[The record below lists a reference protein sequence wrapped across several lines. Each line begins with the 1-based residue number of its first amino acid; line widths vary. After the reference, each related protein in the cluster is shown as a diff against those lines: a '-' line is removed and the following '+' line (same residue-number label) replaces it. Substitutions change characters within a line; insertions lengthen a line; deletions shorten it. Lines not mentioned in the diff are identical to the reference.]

1 MGLLCGISKKIATA
15 KKRYIKQFSNFEDE
29 GIECEILSTDNG
41 SELCMT
47 IDNTHVCLEFAP
59 TVDIVNRCNAIKEL
73 AIEKLND
80 EC

>member
-1 MGLLCGISKKIATA
+1 MK
-15 KKRYIKQFSNFEDE
+15 KKRYIKTFSTFDDE
-29 GIECEILSTDNG
+29 CIECEILSTDNG

-47 IDNTHVCLEFAP
+47 IDNTHVSLEFAS
-59 TVDIVNRCNAIKEL
+59 TVDIVNWCNAIKEL

>member
-1 MGLLCGISKKIATA
+1 MQYMVN
-15 KKRYIKQFSNFEDE
+15 KRYIKQFSTFENE
-29 GIECEILSTDNG
+29 SIECEILSTDNG

-47 IDNTHVCLEFAP
+47 IDNTHVSLEFAS
-59 TVDIVNRCNAIKEL
+59 TVDIVNWCNAIKEL

>member
-1 MGLLCGISKKIATA
+1 MA

-29 GIECEILSTDNG
+29 SIECEILSTDNG

-47 IDNTHVCLEFAP
+47 IDNTHVSIECVS
-59 TVDIVNRCNAIKEL
+59 TVDIVNWCNAIKEL

>member
-1 MGLLCGISKKIATA
+1 MV
-15 KKRYIKQFSNFEDE
+15 KKRYIRQFSNFEDE
-29 GIECEILSTDNG
+29 IIECEILSTDNG

-47 IDNTHVCLEFAP
+47 IDNTHVSLEFAS

-73 AIEKLND
+73 AIEKSNN

>member
-1 MGLLCGISKKIATA
+1 MDNSSEQQTETMA
-15 KKRYIKQFSNFEDE
+15 KKSYIKQFSNFDDE
-29 GIECEILSTDNG
+29 SIECEILSTDNG

-47 IDNTHVCLEFAP
+47 IDDTHITLEFAS
-59 TVDIVNRCNAIKEL
+59 TVDIVNWCNAIKEL

>member
-1 MGLLCGISKKIATA
+1 MA
-15 KKRYIKQFSNFEDE
+15 KKSYIKQFSNFDDE
-29 GIECEILSTDNG
+29 SIECEIFSTDKG

-47 IDNTHVCLEFAP
+47 IDNTHVSLEFAS
-59 TVDIVNRCNAIKEL
+59 TVDIVNWCNAIKEL

>member
-1 MGLLCGISKKIATA
+1 MNSLPTSSPNEAIVKYYKPSELLGMFTS
-15 KKRYIKQFSNFEDE
+15 
-29 GIECEILSTDNG
+29 NG

-47 IDNTHVCLEFAP
+47 IDNTHVTLEFAS
-59 TVDIVNRCNAIKEL
+59 TVDIVNWCNAIKEL

>member
-1 MGLLCGISKKIATA
+1 MAT
-15 KKRYIKQFSNFEDE
+15 KRYIKQFSNFDDE
-29 GIECEILSTDNG
+29 SIEFEILSTDNG

-47 IDNTHVCLEFAP
+47 IDNTHITLEFAS
-59 TVDIVNRCNAIKEL
+59 TVDIVNWCNAIKEL

>member
-1 MGLLCGISKKIATA
+1 MA

-29 GIECEILSTDNG
+29 SIECEILSTDNG
-41 SELCMT
+41 SALCMT
-47 IDNTHVCLEFAP
+47 IDNTHVTLEFAS
-59 TVDIVNRCNAIKEL
+59 TVDIVNSCNAIKEL

>member
-1 MGLLCGISKKIATA
+1 MA
-15 KKRYIKQFSNFEDE
+15 KKRYIKQFSNFDDE
-29 GIECEILSTDNG
+29 RIECEILSTNSG

-47 IDNTHVCLEFAP
+47 LNNTYVTLGFAS
-59 TVDIVNRCNAIKEL
+59 TVDIVNWCNAVKEL

>member
-1 MGLLCGISKKIATA
+1 MQ

-29 GIECEILSTDNG
+29 SIECEILSTDNG
-41 SELCMT
+41 AELCMT
-47 IDNTHVCLEFAP
+47 IDNTHVSLEFAS
-59 TVDIVNRCNAIKEL
+59 TVDIVNWCNAIKEL

>member
-1 MGLLCGISKKIATA
+1 MVN
-15 KKRYIKQFSNFEDE
+15 KRYIKEFSNFDDE
-29 GIECEILSTDNG
+29 SIECEIQSTDNG

-47 IDNTHVCLEFAP
+47 IDNTHVSLEFASA
-59 TVDIVNRCNAIKEL
+59 VDIVNWCNAIKEL

>member
-1 MGLLCGISKKIATA
+1 MAT
-15 KKRYIKQFSNFEDE
+15 KRYLNQFSNFNDE
-29 GIECEILSTDNG
+29 CIECEILSTDNG

-47 IDNTHVCLEFAP
+47 IDNTHVTLEFAS
-59 TVDIVNRCNAIKEL
+59 TVDIVNWCNAIKEL

>member
-1 MGLLCGISKKIATA
+1 MK
-15 KKRYIKQFSNFEDE
+15 KKRFIKQFTNFDDE

-41 SELCMT
+41 SELCLT
-47 IDNTHVCLEFAP
+47 IENTHITLAFAS
-59 TVDIVNRCNAIKEL
+59 TVDIVNWCNAIKEL